1 MSHVRPTFHPGRSPR
16 WQGAARVLA
25 GRLGVPGRRGDA
37 GDGGT
42 FGQAV
47 CGSREVPRNVMGG
60 MWCQNQR
67 GLDVTCSLGFQTFWQ
82 KIYCVSF
89 TP

>member
-1 MSHVRPTFHPGRSPR
+1 MSRPRASDAGA

-67 GLDVTCSLGFQTFWQ
+67 RLDVTCSLGFQTFLES
-82 KIYCVSF
+82 C
-89 TP
+89 PA